1 MEIILSFRQMQP
13 WHCIAIIALT
23 VGIFI
28 YGTFLDKIDDESDLS
43 LQQLGILTK
52 KSADSSEIAAGKKSD
67 LDRSGQETLAE
78 KIIWLQC
85 SDSNSVKLHQNVLEG
100 KWFLGNLLQ
109 EIIASQNLKN
119 QIFSAFQSELHNLNE
134 ASILESLISLIPN
147 SEKQLNIICRGHS
160 QKAADLLAEMILRY
174 YPKALALEK
183 MDAPMLPSLKE
194 ALDEMAELKK
204 EAGDLK
210 IIIHQELK
218 EAPEDSIEVMAI
230 QSEILQIDQDIEEL
244 KGHLIQ
250 IDSIHRK
257 KLNPQ
262 EYLKITPISDFGTVK
277 ELSDVLNQLKSLSK
291 DSLLND
297 FTRKEVENKIL
308 STSQKLESEVIDA
321 ISTLK
326 SEVSSL
332 ISRKKELQK
341 SAIDQMEKHRTSIV
355 KKPAV
360 SKLEDI
366 RKKLALIKSDFD
378 QKQLVWMT
386 AKKSFS
392 LIPKPN

>member
-1 MEIILSFRQMQP
+1 MQP

-28 YGTFLDKIDDESDLS
+28 YGTFIDKIDHESDLS

-52 KSADSSEIAAGKKSD
+52 KSVDSSEIASEKKSGHVGSD
-67 LDRSGQETLAE
+67 QETLAK

-85 SDSNSVKLHQNVLEG
+85 SDPKSVELHQNVLEG
-100 KWFLGNLLQ
+100 EWFLGKLLQ
-109 EIIASQNLKN
+109 EMIASKNLKN
-119 QIFSAFQSELHNLNE
+119 QIFGAFQSNLHNLNE
-134 ASILESLISLIPN
+134 ASILESLISIIPN
-147 SEKQLNIICRGHS
+147 SEKQLDIICRGHS

-183 MDAPMLPSLKE
+183 MDAPLLPSLNE
-194 ALDEMAELKK
+194 ALEEMAKLKK

-210 IIIHQELK
+210 IIIHQELQ

-230 QSEILQIDQDIEEL
+230 QSEILQIDQDIEEI
-244 KGHLIQ
+244 KSHLIQ

-291 DSLLND
+291 DSGLND
-297 FTRKEVENKIL
+297 FTRKEVKNKIS

-326 SEVSSL
+326 SEVGSL

-341 SAIDQMEKHRTSIV
+341 SAIDQLEEHRTSIA

-378 QKQLVWMT
+378 QRQLGWMK

>member
-1 MEIILSFRQMQP
+1 MRKLLLGTTALAAAATLSANVAIADVDDDTKNELIISYGSSL
-13 WHCIAIIALT
+13 WNHT
-23 VGIFI
+23 VVNDTVYRSGGFMIEVWEW
-28 YGTFLDKIDDESDLS
+28 DENKESLS
-43 LQQLGILTK
+43 LQNTWNQ
-52 KSADSSEIAAGKKSD
+52 S
-67 LDRSGQETLAE
+67 
-78 KIIWLQC
+78 
-85 SDSNSVKLHQNVLEG
+85 VLEG

-332 ISRKKELQK
+332 ISKKKELQK